1 MDMIDTQILH
11 AVAAFSS
18 STSASD
24 LVPDEQA
31 IRDMANE
38 QDRYD
43 QVLGAYLAGAISLAR
58 AAELMGLSVIDLRFR
73 FVRLDVPL
81 RLGAATKDEVMHE
94 IEQAVGLAQKTN
106 R

>member
-1 MDMIDTQILH
+1 MDMIDAQIVH

-18 STSASD
+18 SPSASD

-31 IRDMANE
+31 IWDMANE

-43 QVLGAYLAGAISLAR
+43 QVLSAYLAGAISLAR
-58 AAELMGLSVIDLRFR
+58 AAELLGLSVIDLRFR
-73 FVRLDVPL
+73 LVRLDVPL
-81 RLGAATKDEVMHE
+81 RLGAATQDEVMRE
-94 IEQAVGLAQKTN
+94 IAQAVGQAQKIN